1 MKKNILLLLVL
12 LYAGV
17 MNAQTFEGIVKWSI
31 ESEVTDPE
39 AKAKMEEAQRKMKD
53 PAAQAKMKEMKDK
66 MDNDP
71 QFKKMME
78 SNPQMKAQMEAMM
91 KAQEGDGDMM
101 SSMMPKSFMVM
112 VKGPNTVTKM
122 EGGIMGN
129 MEILYL
135 KDKNQ
140 SYRIDRPSKTYSV
153 LPNAATKMENEGE
166 VKVTKTNEKIKVLN
180 YTCTKYIIETTHKGQ
195 VGQQIFWTTT
205 EIKDFDL
212 KSMAHQRAGDGSSWY
227 FDKVDGVPLKME
239 IAHPQGKMIMT
250 AVEIKKQSLPATDF
264 AIPAGFKEVHTPG
277 YGK

>member
-12 LYAGV
+12 LYAGT
-17 MNAQTFEGIVKWSI
+17 MNAQTFEGIVKWAI

-53 PAAQAKMKEMKDK
+53 PANQARMKEMQDK
-66 MDNDP
+66 MNNDP

-91 KAQEGDGDMM
+91 KAQEGEGDMM
-101 SSMMPKSFMVM
+101 SSMMPKSFMIKI
-112 VKGPNTVTKM
+112 KGPNTLTKM
-122 EGGIMGN
+122 EGGMMGN
-129 MEILYL
+129 MEILHL

-153 LPNAATKMENEGE
+153 LPNTPAKMENEGE
-166 VKVTKTNEKIKVLN
+166 VNVTKTNEKIKVLN

-212 KSMAHQRAGDGSSWY
+212 KSMAQQHAGDGSSWY

-239 IAHPQGKMIMT
+239 IAHPHGKMIMT
-250 AVEIKKQSLPATDF
+250 AVEIKKQSLPAADF
-264 AIPAGFKEVHTPG
+264 AIPAGYKEVHTPG